1 MAKQTIN
8 IGTAD
13 QGNGDPLRTA
23 FVKVNENFTELYE
36 ALGLEDN
43 NLNLGSFEF
52 NGSTMTTTDSS
63 NITIDQAVVITSNL
77 EVQGSITLNGVPIE
91 LLVQDFDGGSASTVY
106 DDNENLNGGGA

>member
-8 IGTAD
+8 IGIAD

-36 ALGLEDN
+36 ALGLTDN
-43 NLNLGSFEF
+43 NLNLGSFQF
-52 NGSTMTTTDSS
+52 DGHTMSTTDSS
-63 NITIDQAVVITSNL
+63 NIIVDQAVVITSDL

-91 LLVQDFDGGSASTVY
+91 LLVEDFDGGAASTVFN
-106 DDNENLNGGGA
+106 NEIILDGGGA